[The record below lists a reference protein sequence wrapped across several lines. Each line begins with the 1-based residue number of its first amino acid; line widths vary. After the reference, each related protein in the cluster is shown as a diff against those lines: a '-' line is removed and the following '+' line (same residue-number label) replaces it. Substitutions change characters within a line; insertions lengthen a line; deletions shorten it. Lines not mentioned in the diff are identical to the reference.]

1 VLGSRSPIKIQGQN
15 LDSQYSYQK
24 KERPMWLCTMWLK
37 FYVLSDCHRLVNYSN
52 KKQIDILNIIKVLL
66 MELSF
71 CLAPF

>member
-1 VLGSRSPIKIQGQN
+1 MCLALGSRSPIKIQGQN

-24 KERPMWLCTMWLK
+24 KRKGPMYVVAKVLCPI
-37 FYVLSDCHRLVNYSN
+37 RLPPTRQLF
-52 KKQIDILNIIKVLL
+52 KEETDILNIIKDLL